1 MREQIRDLW
10 IAGEQHPRVLLSLF
24 GIVTLIFVVDFA
36 SRVFVERDETARA
49 FRAPGAVVELSRP
62 EAAATQQLINRWF
75 QPPEDKPKEPPP
87 RDIVLEAVFGTP
99 GKLKA
104 AILLKGEGQP
114 TERLVLVQGDKV
126 EGWLLESLEPR
137 RLVLKKDQE
146 SRELVLFRVK

>member
-1 MREQIRDLW
+1 MREQIKDLW
-10 IAGEQHPRVLLSLF
+10 IAGLQHRKVLLSLF
-24 GIVTLIFVVDFA
+24 GLVTLIFVVDFA
-36 SRVFVERDETARA
+36 SRVFVSRDETARA
-49 FRAPGAVVELSRP
+49 FRAPSAAVELSRP
-62 EAAATQQLINRWF
+62 EAVETQQRINRWF
-75 QPPEDKPKEPPP
+75 QPPEEKPKEPPP
-87 RDIVLEAVFGTP
+87 RDIVLEAVFGIP

-146 SRELVLFRVK
+146 SRELILFRVK

>member
-1 MREQIRDLW
+1 VREQIRDLW
-10 IAGEQHPRVLLSLF
+10 IAGLQHRKVLLSLF
-24 GIVTLIFVVDFA
+24 GIVTLIFVVDFT
-36 SRVFVERDETARA
+36 SRVFVSRDETARA
-49 FRAPGAVVELSRP
+49 FRAPSAAVELSRP
-62 EAAATQQLINRWF
+62 EAAETQQRINRWF
-75 QPPEDKPKEPPP
+75 QPPEEKPKEPPP
-87 RDIVLEAVFGTP
+87 RDIVLEAVFGIP

-104 AILLKGEGQP
+104 AIMLKGEGQP